1 MQNPGPTGLPPEP
14 LLPPMIGRPSLRTLL
29 TLPYVALVLAA
40 AGIIAVLSYS
50 AGRDAV
56 DNLSGQL
63 LVETVNRIAQTVD
76 RHVAGSAAV
85 LEAAFPKGVAAPLSI
100 EAELPALRTRF
111 WLATSVH
118 LDPNNYAYF
127 GDRDG
132 RFFGLW
138 RHSESEAELRLR
150 LQGQGPRQIHRFS
163 GIAGALQPPST
174 ESRVF
179 EPRERPWFK
188 AAQGSTAPTWTSIYI
203 DFKTS
208 ELVATRARRVVDGR
222 GEFAGVVATDL
233 SLQRVNNFLRQLSLS
248 ANGLA
253 MVTETDGQLIGVS
266 RGPHLRQEAGGGNAR
281 LNAADSADPMVVAT
295 NRAVR
300 ELMGTADATAPRTGT
315 FTGHDGKVVQVGYSR
330 LRDNAGLDWLIMVA
344 VPRKDFLHQVE
355 QNFVRTGVLAAL
367 AAVAVVAIGL
377 LVLGTVTRQLLL
389 LAETARQVGQ
399 GRLGTPL
406 TSTRKD
412 ELGDLARSFGDMQ
425 RRLLTDPLTG
435 LSNREAVLRDMNE
448 RVLQHRR
455 RDEAQVQTRPFAVL
469 FCDLNEFKQINDLY
483 GHDVGDDV
491 LRELAHRLRDTV
503 RAGDRVA
510 RWAGDEFV
518 ILLDSAPTRQDAEAV
533 RAHLEEVLQQPLQA
547 LAARAPH
554 AEPSGAS
561 FGLAIY
567 PEDGQ
572 DVETLLKRADEDMY
586 RRKAG

>member
-1 MQNPGPTGLPPEP
+1 
-14 LLPPMIGRPSLRTLL
+14 MIGRLSLRTLL
-29 TLPYVALVLAA
+29 TVPYVALVLAA
-40 AGIIAVLSYS
+40 AAIIGVLSYA

-85 LEAAFPKGVAAPLSI
+85 LEAAFPKGVAAPVSI
-100 EAELPALRTRF
+100 EAELAALRTRF

-118 LDPNNYAYF
+118 LDPNNYAYY
-127 GDRDG
+127 GDREG

-138 RHSESEAELRLR
+138 RHSESEAEVRLR
-150 LQGQGPRQIHRFS
+150 LQGQGPRQIRRFS
-163 GIAGALQPPST
+163 GITGELQAASS

-188 AAQGSTAPTWTSIYI
+188 AAMASAAPTWTSIYI

-208 ELVATRARRVVDGR
+208 ELVATRARRVLDGS
-222 GEFAGVVATDL
+222 GQFAGVVATDL

-253 MVTETDGQLIGVS
+253 MVTETDGQLIGLS

-281 LNAADSADPMVVAT
+281 LNAADSGDPMVVAT

-315 FTGHDGKVVQVGYSR
+315 FTGHDGKLVQVGYAR
-330 LRDNAGLDWLIMVA
+330 LHDAAGLDWLIMVA
-344 VPRKDFLHQVE
+344 VPREDFLHQVE

-367 AAVAVVAIGL
+367 AALAVVAIGL
-377 LVLGTVTRQLLL
+377 LVLATVTRQLRL
-389 LAETARQVGQ
+389 LADTARQVGQ
-399 GRLGTPL
+399 GRLGAPL

-412 ELGDLARSFGDMQ
+412 ELGELTRSFGDMQ

-455 RDEAQVQTRPFAVL
+455 RGETRAQAWPFAVL
-469 FCDLNEFKQINDLY
+469 FCDLNEFKQINDQY

-491 LRELAHRLRDTV
+491 LRELAHRLRDGV
-503 RAGDRVA
+503 RGGDRVA

-518 ILLDSAPTRQDAEAV
+518 ILLDSAHARQDAEAV
-533 RAHLEEVLQQPLQA
+533 RAHLEAALQQPLQA
-547 LAARAPH
+547 LATLAPD

-561 FGLAIY
+561 FGLAVY

>member
-1 MQNPGPTGLPPEP
+1 
-14 LLPPMIGRPSLRTLL
+14 MIGRLSLRTLL
-29 TLPYVALVLAA
+29 TLPYVALVLTA
-40 AGIIAVLSYS
+40 AGIIGVLSYG

-85 LEAAFPKGVAAPLSI
+85 LEAAFPKGVGAPASI

-118 LDPNNYAYF
+118 LDPNNYAYY
-127 GDRDG
+127 GDREG

-150 LQGQGPRQIHRFS
+150 LQGQGARQIHRFT
-163 GIAGALQPPST
+163 GIAGELQPASIET
-174 ESRVF
+174 RVF

-188 AAQGSTAPTWTSIYI
+188 AAMASPAPTWTSIYI
-203 DFKTS
+203 DFKTA
-208 ELVATRARRVVDGR
+208 ELVATRARRVQDDAGQ
-222 GEFAGVVATDL
+222 FAGVVATDL
-233 SLQRVNNFLRQLSLS
+233 SLQRVNNFLRQLAISK
-248 ANGLA
+248 NGLA

-266 RGPHLRQEAGGGNAR
+266 RGPHLRQMAGGGNAR
-281 LNAADSADPMVVAT
+281 LNAAESTDAMVVAT

-300 ELMGTADATAPRTGT
+300 ELMGTADTSAPRTGT
-315 FTGHDGKVVQVGYSR
+315 FTGHDGQRVQVGYAR
-330 LRDNAGLDWLIMVA
+330 LHDDAGLDWLIMVA
-344 VPRKDFLHQVE
+344 VPRQDFLHQVE

-367 AAVAVVAIGL
+367 AALAVVAIGL
-377 LVLGTVTRQLLL
+377 VVLSTVTLQLRL
-389 LAETARQVGQ
+389 LAEAARQVGQ

-412 ELGDLARSFGDMQ
+412 ELGELTRSFGEMQ
-425 RRLLTDPLTG
+425 RRLFTDLLTG
-435 LSNREAVLRDMNE
+435 LSNRDAVLRDMNE

-455 RDEAQVQTRPFAVL
+455 RGETQVQVRPFAVL
-469 FCDLNEFKQINDLY
+469 FCDLNDFKQINDQY

-491 LRELAHRLRDTV
+491 LRELAQRLRDGV

-518 ILLDSAPTRQDAEAV
+518 ILLDSAPVRQDAEVV
-533 RAHLEEVLQQPLQA
+533 RDHLEAALQQPMKA
-547 LAARAPH
+547 LAALAPH
-554 AEPSGAS
+554 ARPSGAA
-561 FGLAIY
+561 FGLAVY
-567 PEDGQ
+567 PDDGQ

-586 RRKAG
+586 RRKGGSAQA

>member
-1 MQNPGPTGLPPEP
+1 
-14 LLPPMIGRPSLRTLL
+14 MIGRLSLRALL

-40 AGIIAVLSYS
+40 AGIIGVLSYG

-76 RHVAGSAAV
+76 RHVSGSAAV
-85 LEAAFPKGVAAPLSI
+85 LEAAFPDGVPAPVSI
-100 EAELPALRTRF
+100 NAEMAALRTRF

-118 LDPNNYAYF
+118 RDPNNYAYY
-127 GDRDG
+127 GDREG

-138 RHSESEAELRLR
+138 RHSETEAELRLR
-150 LQGQGPRQIHRFS
+150 LTGQGPRQIHRFT
-163 GIAGALQPPST
+163 GIAGELQAPGI

-188 AAQGSTAPTWTSIYI
+188 AAMASAAPTWTSIYI

-208 ELVATRARRVVDGR
+208 ELVATRARRVLDAK

-233 SLQRVNNFLRQLSLS
+233 SLQQVNGFLHQLPLS
-248 ANGLA
+248 AHGLA

-266 RGPHLRQEAGGGNAR
+266 RGPHLRPVPGGGNAR
-281 LNAADSADPMVVAT
+281 LNAADSADPMVVET

-300 ELMGTADATAPRTGT
+300 ALIGTATATAPRTGT
-315 FTGHDGKVVQVGYSR
+315 FTGQDGRIVQVGYAR
-330 LRDNAGLDWLIMVA
+330 LRDDAGLDWLIMVA
-344 VPRKDFLHQVE
+344 VPRHDFLHEVE
-355 QNFVRTGVLAAL
+355 RNFVRTGVLAAL
-367 AAVAVVAIGL
+367 AAVAVVAVGL
-377 LVLGTVTRQLLL
+377 LVLSTVTRQLRL
-389 LAETARQVGQ
+389 LADAARQVGQ
-399 GRLGTPL
+399 GRLSTPL

-412 ELGDLARSFGDMQ
+412 ELGELTRSFGEMQ

-435 LSNREAVLRDMNE
+435 LSNREAVLRDMHE

-455 RDEAQVQTRPFAVL
+455 RGETRPQVRPFAVL
-469 FCDLNEFKQINDLY
+469 FCDLNDFKQVNDRY

-491 LRELAHRLRDTV
+491 LRELAQRLREGV
-503 RAGDRVA
+503 RIGDRVA

-518 ILLDSAPTRQDAEAV
+518 LLLDSAPTRQDAEIV
-533 RAHLEEVLQQPLQA
+533 RGHLEAALQRPLRA
-547 LAARAPH
+547 LAALAPQLKP
-554 AEPSGAS
+554 AGAA
-561 FGLAIY
+561 FGLAVY

-586 RRKAG
+586 RRKGRA